1 MANQRSGSSRI
12 APLRDIERRETRGAI
27 KDEWKNGETL
37 SHRDLKYWAE
47 SLPSMC
53 VTVELK
59 TDALLRQFTE
69 KMRGMGLDERAKAYE
84 ETVMRL
90 GSTKVALHEGSR
102 QLGHSLVRKAFGA
115 AQRGGEAPAQK
126 LTDAEIEQGKAS
138 VEAIVSKRAYRYTRE
153 ILNPAVERLRAASTP
168 EEMLGLLPA
177 DFDVIVANILFDA
190 T

>member
-1 MANQRSGSSRI
+1 MANRMSGSSRI
-12 APLRDIERRETRGAI
+12 APLRDIERRGTRGAI

-53 VTVELK
+53 MTVELK

-69 KMRGMGLDERAKAYE
+69 KMRSMGLDERATAYE

-102 QLGHSLVRKAFGA
+102 QLGHGLVRKAFGVA
-115 AQRGGEAPAQK
+115 HRGAEAPAQK
-126 LTDAEIEQGKAS
+126 LTDADIEQGKAS
-138 VEAIVSKRAYRYTRE
+138 IEAIVSKRTYRYTRE
-153 ILNPAVERLRAASTP
+153 ILNPAAERLRVASTP